1 MTTARRE
8 RTSWGGIAC
17 LLVIALLGVGEAPAA
32 PAAKKLTPAELA
44 TRIDGHVAAGWKALK
59 VTPAATAG
67 DAEWVRR
74 ANLDLWGRIPDLPAV
89 RDFLDDPAADKRAR
103 LIAALL
109 KGDRYATHW
118 AAVWRSSWLPEA
130 REGRDSHVHAF
141 EAWLRLQLRANR
153 PYDRMARSVLGDD
166 PAAANTGANSFY
178 YAHEQKPEELASAA
192 SRLFLGVKIE
202 CAQCHDH
209 PFAKWTRKQFWET
222 AAFFGPAGAVTSP
235 VTGKAVAA
243 RFLDGSAPKP
253 GVPPREALADWVISR
268 DNPYFAR
275 AAVNRVWEHLL
286 GVGLVEP
293 LGEEGEIQGN
303 PSSHPELLVL
313 LATQF
318 AAHDFDLKYL
328 IEAVMLSKPYH
339 LSSRQT
345 HASQADPS
353 AFGRM
358 RVRGL
363 SPEQLFDS
371 LVLAGGGKDDAAEY
385 DARSLRAKFLRRFP
399 NQGKRSE
406 QQTSIPQALHLMN
419 GKLVADATSLEH
431 DTNLA
436 AIAGA
441 KTARTPR
448 KVEQLFLVA
457 LSRKPTAAESAR
469 LVEYVDGGGPHK
481 NPARAL
487 RDVFWALL
495 ESSEFSLNH

>member
-1 MTTARRE
+1 MTSARRE
-8 RTSWGGIAC
+8 WTAGRGIAC
-17 LLVIALLGVGEAPAA
+17 LLLASLSGAPEAPAA
-32 PAAKKLTPAELA
+32 SAAKKLTAAELA
-44 TRIDGHVAAGWKALK
+44 AGIDRHVAAKWETQK
-59 VTPAATAG
+59 VTPAAPAD

-74 ANLDLWGRIPDLPAV
+74 AHLDLWGRIPDLPTV

-103 LIAALL
+103 LIVELL

-118 AAVWRSSWLPEA
+118 AAVWRATWLPEA
-130 REGRDSHVHAF
+130 REGRDSHFLAF
-141 EAWLRLQLRANR
+141 ESWLRLQLKANR

-166 PAAANTGANSFY
+166 PAAANTGAKSFY
-178 YAHEQKPEELASAA
+178 YAHERKPEELASAA

-209 PFAKWTRKQFWET
+209 PNAKWTRKQFWET
-222 AAFFGPAGAVTSP
+222 AAFFAPTGEVASP
-235 VTGKAVAA
+235 GTGKAVAA

-253 GVPPREALADWVISR
+253 GVPPREALADWVVSR

-293 LGEEGEIQGN
+293 LGEEGEIRGN

-318 AAHDFDLKYL
+318 AAHDFDLQYL

-339 LSSRQT
+339 LVSRQT

-371 LVLAGGGKDDAAEY
+371 LVLVGGGKDDAAGH
-385 DARSLRAKFLRRFP
+385 DPRSPRAEFLRRFP
-399 NQGKRSE
+399 NQGRRSE
-406 QQTSIPQALHLMN
+406 QQTSILQALHLMN
-419 GKLVADATSLEH
+419 GKLVADVTSLEH

-436 AIAGA
+436 AVAGA
-441 KTARTPR
+441 KAVRTPR
-448 KVEQLFLVA
+448 KVEQLFMIA

-469 LVEYVDGGGPHK
+469 LVVYVDGGGPHK
-481 NPARAL
+481 DPARAL

-495 ESSEFSLNH
+495 ESTEFSSNH

>member
-8 RTSWGGIAC
+8 PMVRGIAS
-17 LLVIALLGVGEAPAA
+17 LLVVALFWAREAPAA
-32 PAAKKLTPAELA
+32 PVAKTLSAAELA
-44 TRIDGHVAAGWKALK
+44 ARIDEHVAANWKTRR
-59 VTPAATAG
+59 VTPAAAA
-67 DAEWVRR
+67 DEAEWVRR
-74 ANLDLWGRIPDLPAV
+74 AHLDLWGRIPDIATV

-118 AAVWRSSWLPEA
+118 AAVWRAAWLPKA
-130 REGRDSHVHAF
+130 REGRDHHVLGF
-141 EAWLRLQLRANR
+141 EAWLRRQLRANR
-153 PYDRMARSVLGDD
+153 PYDRMVRSVLADD
-166 PAAANTGANSFY
+166 PGAANTGAYAFY
-178 YAHEQKPEELASAA
+178 TAHESKPENLASAG

-222 AAFFGPAGAVTSP
+222 AAFFGPAGTVAFP
-235 VTGKAVAA
+235 VTGKAVEA
-243 RFLDGSAPKP
+243 RFLDGATPKP
-253 GVPPREALADWVISR
+253 GVPPREALADWIVSR

-293 LGEEGEIQGN
+293 PGEEGEIAGN
-303 PSSHPELLVL
+303 PSSHPELLDL
-313 LATQF
+313 LAAQF
-318 AAHDFDLKYL
+318 AAHDFDLAYL

-339 LSSRQT
+339 LTSRQT
-345 HASQADPS
+345 HASQADPRW
-353 AFGRM
+353 FGRM

-371 LVLAGGGKDDAAEY
+371 LVLAGGGKDDAAPY
-385 DARSLRAKFLRRFP
+385 DARSPRADFLRRFP
-399 NQGKRSE
+399 NQERRSE
-406 QQTSIPQALHLMN
+406 QQTSILQALHLMN
-419 GKLVADATSLEH
+419 GKLVADVTSLEH

-436 AIAGA
+436 AVAGA
-441 KTARTPR
+441 KAVRTPR
-448 KVEQLFLVA
+448 KVEQLFMIA

-469 LVEYVDGGGPHK
+469 LVVYVDGGGPHK
-481 NPARAL
+481 DPARAL

-495 ESSEFSLNH
+495 ESTEFSSNH